1 MSRGASTHRSV
12 HSVRKA
18 CQSTATSGVTRATG
32 CAGQGWDSSPIPEYV
47 ARHEIR
53 RVDGSVSRIV
63 NIFYSTYFM
72 QRIFTPPPIGIG
84 GRGIVFARFLSFF
97 LSFFVSLSAR
107 LRENG
112 WTDLHEIFRE
122 GVERP
127 WDDLIQFWVNSDKR
141 VAPKTPKTPQI
152 AQNGDLDN

>member
-1 MSRGASTHRSV
+1 MSANCARTYHLHLLTGPPGGARALTQYRAVSRGASTHRSV

-97 LSFFVSLSAR
+97 LSLFLCQQDYEKTAGQICMKFSGKV
-107 LRENG
+107 
-112 WTDLHEIFRE
+112 W
-122 GVERP
+122 
-127 WDDLIQFWVNSDKR
+127 SDHG
-141 VAPKTPKTPQI
+141 TT
-152 AQNGDLDN
+152 